1 MNDNHF
7 AVHLKLTQHCKSTT
21 IKTKKRKKKLDF
33 LAGTV
38 TRNLPT
44 NAVDMS
50 LIPGLEDFACHR
62 ATKPVHHHH

>member
-7 AVHLKLTQHCKSTT
+7 AVHLKLTQHC
-21 IKTKKRKKKLDF
+21 IKKKKKPDF

-44 NAVDMS
+44 NAGDMS
-50 LIPGLEDFACHR
+50 LIPGLEDFTCHG
-62 ATKPVHHHH
+62 ATKPVHHNH